1 VAGYSEVRE
10 LLMEEHASADR
21 MRSPRL
27 RRLLEAAPEGLRPT
41 AARRSM
47 LVRDDPSHKRLRQL
61 VNQAFTRRSVDE
73 LVPHISGLTD
83 LLLEEAGAGDGFDAV
98 ADFAEPLATLVIA
111 ELVGIEAGDHA
122 EFRRSARTLLGGL
135 LGEESSPA
143 RMIEAQRALDAH
155 WLRLIQARRT
165 APQDDL
171 ASQLVEAHDVDGALS
186 DAELLAMLNLILV
199 AGHET
204 SANAIASALWTILG
218 EPERN
223 RQARGLDDDGFA
235 NLVEEVLRW
244 QSPIQRLARAAGAD
258 LELAGTRIPAGAALT
273 LDLGAANRDAR
284 MFEDPDRFDPLREN
298 AKLHL
303 AFGFGDHFCLGA
315 ALARQEVQ
323 LAVRA
328 ALERFPE
335 LRLVESR
342 PPWRRTSLLRGLERL
357 PLRT

>member
-1 VAGYSEVRE
+1 
-10 LLMEEHASADR
+10 
-21 MRSPRL
+21 
-27 RRLLEAAPEGLRPT
+27 
-41 AARRSM
+41 
-47 LVRDDPSHKRLRQL
+47 
-61 VNQAFTRRSVDE
+61 VDE

-83 LLLEEAGAGDGFDAV
+83 LLLEEAGAGDGLDAV
-98 ADFAEPLATLVIA
+98 ADFAEPHATLVIA

-122 EFRRSARTLLGGL
+122 EFRRSARTQLGGL

>member
-1 VAGYSEVRE
+1 
-10 LLMEEHASADR
+10 
-21 MRSPRL
+21 
-27 RRLLEAAPEGLRPT
+27 
-41 AARRSM
+41 
-47 LVRDDPSHKRLRQL
+47 
-61 VNQAFTRRSVDE
+61 
-73 LVPHISGLTD
+73 
-83 LLLEEAGAGDGFDAV
+83 
-98 ADFAEPLATLVIA
+98 
-111 ELVGIEAGDHA
+111 
-122 EFRRSARTLLGGL
+122 
-135 LGEESSPA
+135 
-143 RMIEAQRALDAH
+143 MIEAQRALDAH